1 MARIKFGTDGWRAI
15 IGDDY
20 TFDNVRMVVQAIC
33 DYINNRGQR
42 TEDRGQIVIGYDTRF
57 LSEEFA
63 AIAAE
68 VVCANGI
75 KVLLSGEYVSTPAVC
90 LAIKNRGLTGG
101 IIITA
106 SHNPAAYNG
115 IKYREDFAGP
125 ADPETVKKIEAHFRK
140 NKPKTMSLD
149 KAKEKGLLEIKDL
162 TKDHVSFLRRYVDM
176 DLFKSGNMKVITDVM
191 NGAGDN
197 LLKRVLHDTDIG
209 VTTINGER
217 NPYFGGRN
225 PEPIEKNLGELI
237 SIMKK
242 DDYDIGLAT
251 DGDADRIGAVDEKGN
266 FISSHKIVSLI
277 LLHFVE
283 DKKMTGHV
291 VKTISGTSLIS
302 KIAGKY
308 KLKLHET
315 PVGFKHICKIMRE
328 EDVLI
333 GGEESGGIGFK
344 NYIPERDGV
353 LSGLLLMEM
362 MAQRKKSIS
371 AILKD
376 IENEYGKFFTKR
388 LDMEYPEEKKKK
400 IVSTLKDSPP
410 EKLLGKKVTEVKSF
424 DGIKFIC
431 EDSSWILFRL
441 SGTEP
446 ILRIYAE
453 ANTKRGVDSLIDWG
467 KKTAL
472 EIK

>member
-1 MARIKFGTDGWRAI
+1 MPRHKKPWI
-15 IGDDY
+15 
-20 TFDNVRMVVQAIC
+20 
-33 DYINNRGQR
+33 
-42 TEDRGQIVIGYDTRF
+42 DR
-57 LSEEFA
+57 
-63 AIAAE
+63 
-68 VVCANGI
+68 
-75 KVLLSGEYVSTPAVC
+75 
-90 LAIKNRGLTGG
+90 G

-115 IKYREDFAGP
+115 IKYREAFAGP
-125 ADPETVKKIEAHFRK
+125 AEPETIKKVEALFRK

-162 TKDHVSFLRRYVDM
+162 TKDHVSFLRRYLDLN
-176 DLFKSGNMKVITDVM
+176 LFKSGNTKVVIDVM

-197 LLKRVLHDTDIG
+197 LLKRVLHDTDIE
-209 VTTINGER
+209 VTTISGER

-266 FISSHKIVSLI
+266 FISSHKIMSLI

-283 DKKMTGHV
+283 DKKMTGPV
-291 VKTISGTSLIS
+291 VKTISGTSLLS
-302 KIAGKY
+302 KIAKKY

-315 PVGFKHICKIMRE
+315 PVGFKHICKIMRA

-362 MAQRKKSIS
+362 MAQRKKGIS

-388 LDMEYPEEKKKK
+388 LDMEYPEAKKKK
-400 IVSTLKDSPP
+400 IIPTLKNSPP
-410 EKLLGKKVTEVKSF
+410 AELLGKKVTEVKSF

-431 EDSSWILFRL
+431 ADSSWILFRL

-453 ANTKRGVDSLIDWG
+453 ADTNKGVDSLIDWG
-467 KKTAL
+467 KNTAL

>member
-1 MARIKFGTDGWRAI
+1 
-15 IGDDY
+15 
-20 TFDNVRMVVQAIC
+20 
-33 DYINNRGQR
+33 
-42 TEDRGQIVIGYDTRF
+42 
-57 LSEEFA
+57 
-63 AIAAE
+63 
-68 VVCANGI
+68 
-75 KVLLSGEYVSTPAVC
+75 
-90 LAIKNRGLTGG
+90 
-101 IIITA
+101 
-106 SHNPAAYNG
+106 
-115 IKYREDFAGP
+115 
-125 ADPETVKKIEAHFRK
+125 
-140 NKPKTMSLD
+140 MSLD

-162 TKDHVSFLRRYVDM
+162 TKDHVSFMRRYVDM
-176 DLFKSGNMKVITDVM
+176 DLFKSCNMKVIIDVM

-197 LLKRVLHDTDIG
+197 LLKRTLHDTDIE

-266 FISSHKIVSLI
+266 FISSHKIIALI

-283 DKKMTGHV
+283 DKKMAGPV
-291 VKTISGTSLIS
+291 VKTISGTSLLS
-302 KIAGKY
+302 RIAKKY

-315 PVGFKHICKIMRE
+315 PVGFKYICKIMRE

-353 LSGLLLMEM
+353 LSALLLMEM
-362 MAQRKKSIS
+362 MAHRKKSIS

-376 IENEYGKFFTKR
+376 IEGEYGKFFTKR
-388 LDMEYPEEKKKK
+388 LDMEYPEEKKKG
-400 IVSTLKDSPP
+400 IVPALKNSPP

-453 ANTKRGVDSLIDWG
+453 ANTNKGVDSLIDWG